1 MGRPEPYVL
10 YAHTFVHPHLDE
22 YVDEVIFSEPVVISA
37 CEFLEQNASSICPA
51 VKLMGAT
58 SPPSFALEVFVQCE
72 GEARFRRLCLP
83 CLYSHSSSNVLEVEA
98 VVTNHLVVRGSYRSL
113 SMVIYGN
120 TAEDLGQFNI
130 EVDLDSSLTDTVS
143 AVEGNLEDL
152 PPAFHSTMLTIEELV
167 SPLKILSQ
175 AVVKSD
181 IPLELRNFLLPV
193 FKIFDSQNVDV
204 TADTVISS
212 LLSVTSTYRI
222 ACSSHKN
229 LVPKQLGIDGLRS
242 GGDTN
247 QTLIEAENEL
257 LDLYKMLQNQ
267 SGDPSAESSGEC
279 LFPESEEDCP
289 TSKELMDTLQCHFD
303 FYSSNGN
310 VGYQHLSQ
318 NKNTILWSIVAFF
331 LCSARESCFHFVNY
345 GGMKQLGYVLTH
357 RIQNSVSLT
366 LLLLGVIEQATMHSV
381 GCEAFLGWWPRED
394 ENIPAGTSDGYNQLL
409 KLLLDNQRHD
419 VASLATYILHRIRFY
434 EVSCR
439 YESAALSVLGGI
451 SAVGRV
457 TNYTL
462 DMLASAKVQLKKLL
476 NLMKLSGPIEDPSL
490 MAAASRSL
498 IHGDTGLLPYK
509 ATSNLINLSS
519 CGFLNCNID
528 PHLLSLLKER
538 GFLPLSA
545 ALLSSSV
552 LRSETGDAMDL
563 FVDVVSHVEEIII
576 SLLFCQSGL
585 DFLLRDQEV
594 SLTVIHALRG
604 IHNVQNGDLLSLR
617 YASVLLSKG
626 FFVRPR
632 DVGMIVE
639 LHMRAV
645 IAVDR
650 LCKLTP
656 NTEEFLWVLWD
667 LCRLSRSECGRQAL
681 LVLVNFPEAFKVLIT
696 ALHSG
701 RELDPVSPNTGVSPL
716 NLAIFHSTAEILEVV
731 VTDSTATSLT
741 SWIDHAKELHA
752 ALHSSSTGSNKK
764 DSPARLL
771 EWIDAGVVYHK
782 KGAIG
787 LLRYAAVLASGG
799 DVHVASDSV
808 LASDMMD
815 VDNVV
820 GDSSTTSDGNI
831 VDTLIGKRI
840 TEKDFPGVILRDS
853 SIAQLTTAFRILA
866 FISENSVAAAAL
878 YDEGAVMV
886 IHAVMINCKL
896 MLERSSNIYDYL
908 VDEGGEGNSTSDLL
922 LERNREKSMFDLL
935 IPSLVL
941 LINLLQKLQEAKEQ
955 HRNTKLMNVLLQLH
969 REVSPKLAACGAE
982 ISNSCPDLVLGFGAV
997 CHLIASALACWPV
1010 YGWTPGLFHFVLDS
1024 LHATS
1029 LLALGPKETCSL
1041 LCLLNDLLPDESNW
1055 LWKNGMPMLSPLRA
1069 MAVGTLLGPPK
1080 EKQVNWYL
1088 RPGNPQKLIAQ
1099 LSPQLLKLGDIILHC
1114 AVSMSVIVQE
1124 VLRVFIIRIAC
1135 LNIDYASQLVKPIV
1149 SWISH
1154 RLLEPSVLSDVEAY
1168 KVHRL
1173 LKFLAILLE
1182 HPNAKPLLL
1191 KEGGFQMLTK
1201 VLERC
1206 IGDANF
1212 DAKQFSGSINIAK
1225 YEFSLLSWSI
1235 PVFQSVTLI
1244 SDGRTSLQHPGVHER
1259 NTPNSLTAE
1268 ECSTFW
1274 SYLLR
1279 FCMVLPIGTELLAC
1293 LLAFKEMASSTE
1305 GQNALLSIVKNIKP
1319 SAIQDSENHF
1329 KHESNMSIVYES
1341 EWKEHPPLLCC
1352 WTTLL
1357 KSIDSKD
1364 VPAVQVAAAIDAL
1377 ASGALGFCIDGESVN
1392 EEKIAAI
1399 KFLFGVSENSLE
1411 DFVEENLK
1419 QIEELT
1425 DLLVAEMSN
1434 KAASER
1440 HPSPH
1445 QIKET
1450 ANLLLLLLQNS
1461 SGMGEV
1467 DAEIASR
1474 HTSLRTPLVSS
1485 RVHKFA
1491 DRSMEL
1497 IEDYSLDEFGT
1508 IFSWECPENLRN
1520 RMTETGLSKRKISSL
1535 EGQNRHGRGENSVV
1549 EAASQSTYSRGMVP
1563 VTTPPGPTRRD
1574 TFRQRKPNTSRP
1586 PSMHVDDYVARERN
1600 ADGTNSS
1607 NVIAVPRIGSASG
1620 RPPSVHVDVFMAR
1633 QRERHNIAGVA
1644 VNEAAALTK
1653 STAPDDNLDGD
1664 KSSKPRQLKPDLE
1677 DDLQG
1682 IDIVFDAEESE
1693 PDDKL
1698 PFPQPDDNLPQSVV
1712 NEPHSPH
1719 SIVEE
1724 TESDVN
1730 ESSQFSHLATPL
1742 ASNMD
1747 ENTPS
1752 EYSSRMSGS
1761 RPDMPLTR
1769 EPSISSDKKFSDQP
1783 DVSKSLPIRTPNAT
1797 DSHAVASTSGV
1808 AYMNI
1813 PASAVRFPVDSRMQP
1828 NLYSKTTLQ
1837 QTGPIPLTTGLQGF
1851 YDQKF
1856 PTNQPP
1862 LPLMPPPSTFS
1873 SVLSQ
1878 NMLHGASQSSSFAKP
1893 ASDVQTQLPPGF
1905 HVQSEYASVAGNSTS
1920 LATSATL
1927 PNPKF
1932 GRTSL
1937 SSPMG
1942 PTRPPPPLPPTP
1954 PPYSG
1959 NPSLT
1964 NSTSQSPQYFQTV
1977 GNSDLQ
1983 QNSGV
1988 PLINLPASHSMLTS
2002 YPPPSLQ
2009 PLLFRP
2015 GSMHVNLYG
2024 NSLVPHHGDSLPN
2037 ASQNLPM
2044 SMPSV
2049 QPIPAQLQPLQPPQI
2064 PRPLPQ
2070 HLRPSVASSPQSEQ
2084 GVSLMHSSL
2093 QIPAHP
2099 SQVLQQSQL
2108 SPGHVYYHAQQQE
2121 TTSQSQQQQQADR
2134 SQRILHQPGE
2144 TSQQQ
2149 DPGMSLQEYFR
2160 SPEAIQ
2166 SLLSDRD
2173 KLCQLLE
2180 QHPKL
2185 MQMLQNLTAILGV
2198 YHLLYGVTM
2207 SRKYVLGGGA

>member
-1 MGRPEPYVL
+1 ML
-10 YAHTFVHPHLDE
+10 YAHTFVHPNLDE
-22 YVDEVIFSEPVVISA
+22 YVDEVIFSDPVVITA

-51 VKLMGAT
+51 VKLVGAT

-130 EVDLDSSLTDTVS
+130 GVDLDSSLTDTVS

-167 SPLKILSQ
+167 SPLKLLSQ
-175 AVVKSD
+175 PVVKAD
-181 IPLELRNFLLPV
+181 ISLELRKFLLLV
-193 FKIFDSQNVDV
+193 FKILDSQNLGVA
-204 TADTVISS
+204 ADEVISS
-212 LLSVTSTYRI
+212 LLSVASTYRI
-222 ACSSHKN
+222 PCPSHKN
-229 LVPKQLGIDGLRS
+229 IEPKQLGTDGLRS
-242 GGDTN
+242 GVDTN
-247 QTLIEAENEL
+247 QTLIEAEKEL
-257 LDLYKMLQNQ
+257 LDLYGGLQNQ
-267 SGDPSAESSGEC
+267 SGDSSAESFGES

-289 TSKELMDTLQCHFD
+289 TSKELMDTLQRHFD
-303 FYSSNGN
+303 FYSITSD
-310 VGYQHLSQ
+310 VGYRHLSP
-318 NKNTILWSIVAFF
+318 NKNTFLWSIMALF
-331 LCSARESCFHFVNY
+331 LCSARESCFHFVNL
-345 GGMKQLGYVLTH
+345 GGMKQLGYALTH
-357 RIQNSVSLT
+357 RIHNSTSLT
-366 LLLLGVIEQATMHSV
+366 LLLLGVIEQATLHSV

-394 ENIPAGTSDGYNQLL
+394 ENIPPGTSDGYNQLL
-409 KLLLDNQRHD
+409 KLLLENQRPD
-419 VASLATYILHRIRFY
+419 VASLATYILHRTRFY
-434 EVSCR
+434 EVACR
-439 YESAALSVLGGI
+439 YEGTVLSVLGGI

-476 NLMKLSGPIEDPSL
+476 NLMKLSGPIEDPTI
-490 MAAASRSL
+490 MAAANRSL
-498 IHGDTGLLPYK
+498 ILGDTGLLAYK
-509 ATSNLINLSS
+509 ATSNLINLSN

-528 PHLLSLLKER
+528 SHLLSLLKER

-563 FVDVVSHVEEIII
+563 FVDVVSHVEAIII
-576 SLLFCQSGL
+576 SLLFCRSGL
-585 DFLLRDQEV
+585 DFLLRDQDV

-604 IHNVQNGDLLSLR
+604 IHDVQNEDLLSLR

-639 LHMRAV
+639 IHMRAV

-681 LVLVNFPEAFKVLIT
+681 LVLVNFPEVFKVLIT

-716 NLAIFHSTAEILEVV
+716 NLAIFYSTAEILEVV
-731 VTDSTATSLT
+731 VSDSTATSLT
-741 SWIDHAKELHA
+741 YWIDHAKELHA
-752 ALHSSSTGSNKK
+752 ALHSSSPGSNKK
-764 DSPARLL
+764 DAPARLL

-799 DVHVASDSV
+799 DVHMASDSV

-831 VDTLIGKRI
+831 IDTLIGKRI

-866 FISENSVAAAAL
+866 FISENSVAAASL
-878 YDEGAVMV
+878 YVEGAVMV
-886 IHAVMINCKL
+886 IHAILINCKL

-908 VDEGGEGNSTSDLL
+908 VDEGAEGNSTSDLL

-955 HRNTKLMNVLLQLH
+955 HRNTKLMNALLQLH
-969 REVSPKLAACGAE
+969 REVSPKLAACGE
-982 ISNSCPDLVLGFGAV
+982 ELSNSCPDLVLGFGAV

-1010 YGWTPGLFHFVLDS
+1010 YSWTPGLFHFVLDS

-1069 MAVGTLLGPPK
+1069 MAVGTLLGPLK
-1080 EKQVNWYL
+1080 EKQVSWYL
-1088 RPGNPQKLIAQ
+1088 RPGNPEKLIAQ
-1099 LSPQLLKLGDIILHC
+1099 LSPQLLKLGDIALHC

-1149 SWISH
+1149 SWILD
-1154 RLLEPSVLSDVEAY
+1154 RLLEPSVLSDVEDY

-1182 HPNAKPLLL
+1182 HPNAKVLLL
-1191 KEGGFQMLTK
+1191 KEGGSQMLTK

-1206 IGDANF
+1206 IGGANF
-1212 DAKQFSGSINIAK
+1212 DVKQFSGNINLAK
-1225 YEFSLLSWSI
+1225 YEFSLLSWCI
-1235 PVFQSVTLI
+1235 PVFHSVSLI
-1244 SDGRTSLQHPGVHER
+1244 NDGRTSLQHYGVHER
-1259 NTPNSLTAE
+1259 NTTNCFTAE
-1268 ECSTFW
+1268 ECSRFW
-1274 SYLLR
+1274 AYLLR
-1279 FCMVLPIGTELLAC
+1279 FCMVLPMGTELLAC
-1293 LLAFKEMASSTE
+1293 LSAFKEMASSTE
-1305 GQNALLSIVKNIKP
+1305 GQSGLLSIVKHIKS
-1319 SAIQDSENHF
+1319 SAIQDSEIPI
-1329 KHESNMSIVYES
+1329 KHENNATWGIIYAS

-1364 VPAVQVAAAIDAL
+1364 VPAEQAAAAIDTL
-1377 ASGALGFCIDGESVN
+1377 ASGVLGFCIDGEKSVN
-1392 EEKIAAI
+1392 PERLAAI

-1419 QIEELT
+1419 QIEELMN
-1425 DLLVAEMSN
+1425 LLVAEASN
-1434 KAASER
+1434 KAVSER
-1440 HPSPH
+1440 HPSPD
-1445 QIKET
+1445 QIKEI
-1450 ANLLLLLLQNS
+1450 ANLLLLLLQKS
-1461 SGMGEV
+1461 SGTGEV

-1474 HTSLRTPLVSS
+1474 YTSLLTPPVSS

-1520 RMTETGLSKRKISSL
+1520 RMTQTGLSAKRKISSL
-1535 EGQNRHGRGENSVV
+1535 EGPNRHGRGENSVV
-1549 EAASQSTYSRGMVP
+1549 EAASQSTFSRGLVP

-1607 NVIAVPRIGSASG
+1607 NVIAVQRIGSASG

-1633 QRERHNIAGVA
+1633 QRERQNIAGVA
-1644 VNEAAALTK
+1644 VNEAAALAKT
-1653 STAPDDNLDGD
+1653 TVPDDNLDGD
-1664 KSSKPRQLKPDLE
+1664 KSSKSRQLKPDLE

-1698 PFPQPDDNLPQSVV
+1698 PFPQPDDNLPQPASVV
-1712 NEPHSPH
+1712 IEPHSPH

-1730 ESSQFSHLATPL
+1730 ESSRFSHLATPS

-1747 ENTPS
+1747 ENTLS
-1752 EYSSRMSGS
+1752 EYSSRMSAS
-1761 RPDMPLTR
+1761 RPELPLTR

-1783 DVSKSLPIRTPNAT
+1783 DVSKSLPIRTPNAA
-1797 DSHAVASTSGV
+1797 DSPAVASTSGGP
-1808 AYMNI
+1808 ASGYMNI
-1813 PASAVRFPVDSRMQP
+1813 PAVRFPIDSRMQP
-1828 NLYSKTTLQ
+1828 NMYSKTTLQ
-1837 QTGPIPLTTGLQGF
+1837 QTGPVPVTTGLQGF

-1873 SVLSQ
+1873 SGPSQ
-1878 NMLHGASQSSSFAKP
+1878 NMLPGASHSSPFVKS
-1893 ASDVQTQLPPGF
+1893 ASDVQTQGF
-1905 HVQSEYASVAGNSTS
+1905 HVPSEYVSAAGNSTS
-1920 LATSATL
+1920 SAL

-1932 GRTSL
+1932 GR
-1937 SSPMG
+1937 
-1942 PTRPPPPLPPTP
+1942 PPPLPPTP

-1959 NPSLT
+1959 NPSLS
-1964 NSTSQSPQYFQTV
+1964 NSTSQSPQFFQAV
-1977 GNSDLQ
+1977 GNSDLHQ
-1983 QNSGV
+1983 TSGG
-1988 PLINLPASHSMLTS
+1988 PMINLPASHSMLTS
-2002 YPPPSLQ
+2002 YPPPSMQ

-2015 GSMHVNLYG
+2015 GSMPVNLYG
-2024 NSLVPHHGDSLPN
+2024 NSLVPHHGDNLSHI
-2037 ASQNLPM
+2037 SQNLPI

-2049 QPIPAQLQPLQPPQI
+2049 QPIPTPTQLQPLQPPQI
-2064 PRPLPQ
+2064 PRPPPQ

-2084 GVSLMHSSL
+2084 GVSLLRGSL
-2093 QIPAHP
+2093 QTPAHP
-2099 SQVLQQSQL
+2099 SQVLQQPQL
-2108 SPGHVYYHAQQQE
+2108 SPGQVYYHVQQQE

-2144 TSQQQ
+2144 ASQQQ
-2149 DPGMSLQEYFR
+2149 DPGMSLQDFFR

-2185 MQMLQNLTAILGV
+2185 MQMLQERLGQ
-2198 YHLLYGVTM
+2198 L
-2207 SRKYVLGGGA
+2207 

>member
-1 MGRPEPYVL
+1 MGRPDPGVL

-22 YVDEVIFSEPVVISA
+22 YVDEVIFSEPVIISA

-83 CLYSHSSSNVLEVEA
+83 CLYSHSSSTVLDVEA

-143 AVEGNLEDL
+143 TVEGNLQDL

-175 AVVKSD
+175 AAVKSD
-181 IPLELRNFLLPV
+181 IPLELRKFLLLV
-193 FKIFDSQNVDV
+193 FKILDSENVGLA
-204 TADTVISS
+204 ADNVIST
-212 LLSVTSTYRI
+212 LLSVTSTYRMT
-222 ACSSHKN
+222 CSSHN
-229 LVPKQLGIDGLRS
+229 NTEQTQLGFDGVRS
-242 GGDTN
+242 GGDTY
-247 QTLIEAENEL
+247 QTLIEAEKEL
-257 LDLYKMLQNQ
+257 LDLYKMIQNQ
-267 SGDPSAESSGEC
+267 SGEPSAEASGEC
-279 LFPESEEDCP
+279 MFLKSEEVP
-289 TSKELMDTLQCHFD
+289 TSKELMDTLHRHFD
-303 FYSSNGN
+303 FYSSAHN
-310 VGYQHLSQ
+310 VGYKHLSQ
-318 NKNTILWSIVAFF
+318 NKNAILWSIVALL

-345 GGMKQLGYVLTH
+345 GGMKQLVYILTH
-357 RIQNSVSLT
+357 RIHNSTSLT

-394 ENIPAGTSDGYNQLL
+394 EDIPAGTSDGYNQLL
-409 KLLLDNQRHD
+409 KLLLNNQRHD
-419 VASLATYILHRIRFY
+419 VASLATSVLQRIRFY
-434 EVSCR
+434 EVACR
-439 YESAALSVLGGI
+439 YECAVLSVLGGI
-451 SAVGRV
+451 PTVGRA
-457 TNYTL
+457 TNYTS
-462 DMLASAKVQLKKLL
+462 DMLVTAKVQLKKLL
-476 NLMKLSGPIEDPSL
+476 NLMKLSGPVEDPSPV
-490 MAAASRSL
+490 AAASRSL
-498 IHGDTGLLPYK
+498 ILGDAGLLAYK
-509 ATSNLINLSS
+509 ATSSLINLSN
-519 CGFLNCNID
+519 CGFLNCDID
-528 PHLLSLLKER
+528 SHLLSLLKER

-552 LRSETGDAMDL
+552 LRSETGDALDL
-563 FVDVVSHVEEIII
+563 FMDVVLHVEAIILF
-576 SLLFCQSGL
+576 LLFCRSGV
-585 DFLLRDQEV
+585 DFLLQDQEV

-604 IHNVQNGDLLSLR
+604 IHDVQNGDLISLR
-617 YASVLLSKG
+617 YASALLSRG

-639 LHMRAV
+639 IHLRAV

-716 NLAIFHSTAEILEVV
+716 NLAIFYSAAEILEVV

-752 ALHSSSTGSNKK
+752 ALHSSSPGSNKK
-764 DSPARLL
+764 DAPARLL

-799 DVHVASDSV
+799 DVHMASDSV

-820 GDSSTTSDGNI
+820 GDSSTNSDGNI
-831 VDTLIGKRI
+831 VDNLIGKRI

-853 SIAQLTTAFRILA
+853 SMAQLTTAIRILA
-866 FISENSVAAAAL
+866 FISENSVAATAL
-878 YDEGAVMV
+878 YNEGAVMV

-908 VDEGGEGNSTSDLL
+908 VDEGAEGNSTSDLL

-941 LINLLQKLQEAKEQ
+941 LINLLQELQEAKEQ

-982 ISNSCPDLVLGFGAV
+982 LYSSCPDLVLGFGAV
-997 CHLIASALACWPV
+997 CHLIASALACWPL
-1010 YGWTPGLFHFVLDS
+1010 YSWTPGLFRFIIDS

-1041 LCLLNDLLPDESNW
+1041 LCLLNDLLPDESYW

-1088 RPGNPQKLIAQ
+1088 RPGNPEKLLAQ

-1124 VLRVFIIRIAC
+1124 VLRVFIIRMAC
-1135 LNIDYASQLVKPIV
+1135 LNIDYASHLVKPIV

-1154 RLLEPSVLSDVEAY
+1154 RLLEQSVLSDVDAY
-1168 KVHRL
+1168 KVNRL

-1191 KEGGFQMLTK
+1191 KEGGFQMLTQ

-1206 IGDANF
+1206 IGGANF
-1212 DAKQFSGSINIAK
+1212 DVKQFSGNINLAK
-1225 YEFSLLSWSI
+1225 FEFSVLSWCI
-1235 PVFQSVTLI
+1235 PVFQSVSLI
-1244 SDGRTSLQHPGVHER
+1244 SDGRTSLQHER
-1259 NTPNSLTAE
+1259 NTPNFFTVD

-1274 SYLLR
+1274 IYLLR
-1279 FCMVLPIGTELLAC
+1279 FCMVLPIGIELLTC
-1293 LLAFKEMASSTE
+1293 LSAFKEMASSAE
-1305 GQNALLSIVKNIKP
+1305 GCSALLSILKHTKP
-1319 SAIQDSENHF
+1319 SGIEDSENQI
-1329 KHESNMSIVYES
+1329 KQESNTSCDIIYAS
-1341 EWKEHPPLLCC
+1341 EWKENPPLLCC

-1364 VPAVQVAAAIDAL
+1364 VPAAQVASAIDTL
-1377 ASGALGFCIDGESVN
+1377 ATGALCFCIDGESLN
-1392 EEKIAAI
+1392 RERIAAI
-1399 KFLFGVSENSLE
+1399 KLLFGVGEISLE
-1411 DFVEENLK
+1411 EFAEENLK
-1419 QIEELT
+1419 QIEELMN
-1425 DLLVAEMSN
+1425 LLEAETSY
-1434 KAASER
+1434 KSASEN
-1440 HPSPH
+1440 HPSLH

-1450 ANLLLLLLQNS
+1450 ASLLMLLLQKS
-1461 SGMGEV
+1461 SGTDEA
-1467 DAEIASR
+1467 DAEIIR
-1474 HTSLRTPLVSS
+1474 CCTSLLTPPVSS
-1485 RVHKFA
+1485 RVHRFA

-1497 IEDYSLDEFGT
+1497 IEDYGLDVFGT
-1508 IFSWECPENLRN
+1508 MFSWECPENMRN
-1520 RMTETGLSKRKISSL
+1520 RMTQTGLSAKRKISL
-1535 EGQNRHGRGENSVV
+1535 EGPNRHGRGENSVV
-1549 EAASQSTYSRGMVP
+1549 EAASQSTFSRGMVP

-1574 TFRQRKPNTSRP
+1574 TFRQR
-1586 PSMHVDDYVARERN
+1586 
-1600 ADGTNSS
+1600 
-1607 NVIAVPRIGSASG
+1607 SASG

-1633 QRERHNIAGVA
+1633 QRERQNIAGVA
-1644 VNEAAALTK
+1644 VNEAVTLVKT
-1653 STAPDDNLDGD
+1653 TAPDDNLDGD

-1698 PFPQPDDNLPQSVV
+1698 PFPQQDDNLPQTVSVI
-1712 NEPHSPH
+1712 EPHSPPH

-1730 ESSQFSHLATPL
+1730 ESNQFSHLATPSV
-1742 ASNMD
+1742 SNMD
-1747 ENTPS
+1747 ESTPS

-1761 RPDMPLTR
+1761 RPEMPLTR
-1769 EPSISSDKKFSDQP
+1769 EPSISSDRKFSDQL
-1783 DVSKSLPIRTPNAT
+1783 DVSKSLPIRTPLNAT
-1797 DSHAVASTSGV
+1797 ESPAVASTSGG
-1808 AYMNI
+1808 AASSYMKV
-1813 PASAVRFPVDSRMQP
+1813 PSSAARFPVDSRMQP
-1828 NLYSKTTLQ
+1828 PLYSKTPLQ
-1837 QTGPIPLTTGLQGF
+1837 QTGPGLQGF

-1856 PTNQPP
+1856 PINQPP

-1873 SVLSQ
+1873 SVPSQ
-1878 NMLHGASQSSSFAKP
+1878 NMLPGVGQSSSFVKSGP
-1893 ASDVQTQLPPGF
+1893 DVQTQVPQGF
-1905 HVQSEYASVAGNSTS
+1905 HVQSDYMSAAGNS
-1920 LATSATL
+1920 ASASAQ
-1927 PNPKF
+1927 NSKF

-1937 SSPMG
+1937 SSPAG
-1942 PTRPPPPLPPTP
+1942 STRPPPPLPPTP

-1959 NPSLT
+1959 NPSMT
-1964 NSTSQSPQYFQTV
+1964 NSTSQSPQYFQP
-1977 GNSDLQ
+1977 DMQ
-1983 QNSGV
+1983 QNSGA
-1988 PLINLPASHSMLTS
+1988 PLINLPASHSMLNS
-2002 YPPPSLQ
+2002 YPPPSMQ

-2015 GSMHVNLYG
+2015 GSMPVNLYV
-2024 NSLVPHHGDSLPN
+2024 NSLVPHGDNMPN
-2037 ASQNLPM
+2037 VSQNLTI

-2049 QPIPAQLQPLQPPQI
+2049 QPIPTPTQLQPLQPPQI
-2064 PRPLPQ
+2064 PRPPPQ
-2070 HLRPSVASSPQSEQ
+2070 HLRPTVASSPQSEL
-2084 GVSLMHSSL
+2084 GVPMLHGSL
-2093 QIPAHP
+2093 QIHGHP
-2099 SQVLQQSQL
+2099 SQMLQQPQL
-2108 SPGHVYYHAQQQE
+2108 SPGQVYYQAQQQE
-2121 TTSQSQQQQQADR
+2121 TTSQSQQQQ
-2134 SQRILHQPGE
+2134 RILQQPGE

-2149 DPGMSLQEYFR
+2149 DSGMSLQEFFK

-2166 SLLSDRD
+2166 SLLGDRD
-2173 KLCQLLE
+2173 KLCQVLE

-2185 MQMLQNLTAILGV
+2185 MQMLQERLGP
-2198 YHLLYGVTM
+2198 L
-2207 SRKYVLGGGA
+2207 